1 MIDMARHVV
10 ARCDRRAVARTDREA
25 RMTDAERI
33 KVLEQALRGA
43 VEALEGFGC
52 EDAEHFRSILGDM

>member
-1 MIDMARHVV
+1 MS
-10 ARCDRRAVARTDREA
+10 
-25 RMTDAERI
+25 DAERI

-52 EDAEHFRSILGDM
+52 EDADHFRNILGDIR